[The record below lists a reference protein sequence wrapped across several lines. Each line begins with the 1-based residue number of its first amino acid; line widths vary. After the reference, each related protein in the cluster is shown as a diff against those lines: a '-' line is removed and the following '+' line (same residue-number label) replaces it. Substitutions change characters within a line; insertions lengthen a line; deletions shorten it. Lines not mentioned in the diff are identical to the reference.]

1 VHDGGDG
8 LLFDVASVNEKPD
21 VAKFV
26 NQIGAGKSIMGLM
39 EQSSAQLRSKG
50 VIVNA
55 ECDAIV
61 QELLV
66 SQNFSNVVE

>member
-1 VHDGGDG
+1 
-8 LLFDVASVNEKPD
+8 LFDVASINDKPD

-26 NQIGAGKSIMGLM
+26 KQIGVGKSIMGLM
-39 EQSSAQLRSKG
+39 EQLSAQLPSKG

-55 ECDAIV
+55 ECDAMV

-66 SQNFSNVVE
+66 SQNSSNVVV